1 MTDNILDDYD
11 GHPVLNATM
20 QIRNTGDGLSK
31 ALAVAPVKY
40 PIGDTLHVVLE
51 CVVEKHRYEDTG
63 DANALTLVNMLKA
76 GRATVVDTA
85 AIRKALDAQD
95 KVIKDAEPQGS
106 LDLEEELA
114 EKEEA
119 S

>member
-1 MTDNILDDYD
+1 MTEKLADYD

-31 ALAVAPVKY
+31 ALAVSPVKY

-51 CVVEKHRYEDTG
+51 CSVEKHRYEPQDG
-63 DANALTLVNMLKA
+63 NALTLVNMLKA

-95 KVIKDAEPQGS
+95 KVIRDAEPQGS

-114 EKEEA
+114 EKEAAEEA
-119 S
+119 

>member
-1 MTDNILDDYD
+1 MTKKLTDYD

-51 CVVEKHRYEDTG
+51 CSVEKHRYEDNG

-76 GRATVVDTA
+76 GRATVIPASMVA
-85 AIRKALDAQD
+85 QALNAQD
-95 KVIKDAEPQGS
+95 KEISDADPQAS

-114 EKEEA
+114 AKEEK

>member
-1 MTDNILDDYD
+1 MTKKLTAYD

-40 PIGDTLHVVLE
+40 DLGSTIHVVLE
-51 CVVEKHRYEDTG
+51 CVVEKHRYDPQDG
-63 DANALTLVNMLKA
+63 NALTLVNMLKA
-76 GRATVVDTA
+76 GRATVVGA
-85 AIRKALDAQD
+85 SLVNKALNAQAKEISDAD
-95 KVIKDAEPQGS
+95 PQAS

-114 EKEEA
+114 EKEKA
-119 S
+119 